1 MTSEASSTLLT
12 PGYWC
17 ERFVYRS
24 VQADH
29 LASWTALA
37 MHCPVRA
44 VRLMGA
50 DARRVI
56 AGLTEEERRRAH
68 GELGRPGQV
77 GAMATLQR
85 GEPCGLALDCA
96 GAWVEWS
103 ARPVL
108 FLRLVEGAV
117 PGATGPRRAHRP
129 AGFEARF
136 GVPLAPQPP
145 Q

>member
-1 MTSEASSTLLT
+1 MTSEAASALLT

-24 VQADH
+24 VQADR
-29 LASWTALA
+29 LDSWTALA
-37 MHCPVRA
+37 THCPVRA

-50 DARRVI
+50 DARKVT
-56 AGLTEEERRRAH
+56 AGLPEEERRRVRA
-68 GELGRPGQV
+68 ELGRPGQV
-77 GAMATLQR
+77 GAMAALQR

-108 FLRLVEGAV
+108 LLHLVDGT
-117 PGATGPRRAHRP
+117 PGAAGPRRAHRSM
-129 AGFEARF
+129 GF
-136 GVPLAPQPP
+136 GTPLALADDIH
-145 Q
+145 